1 MKQEIIHQEIL
12 LLTTSCF
19 LLRELCQSSNY
30 DDSLRQ
36 LSDTEKLAGACWS
49 GLLHE
54 TMPEIIQKT
63 DSGKS
68 LYIWQIQH
76 SAASLQISLS
86 NSIFSIEP
94 ELSIDSNRF
103 LNANSK
109 N

>member
-1 MKQEIIHQEIL
+1 MKQENIHQEIL

-19 LLRELCQSSNY
+19 SLRELCQSLNY
-30 DDSLRQ
+30 DASQ
-36 LSDTEKLAGACWS
+36 KQKSDTEKLAGACWS

-63 DSGKS
+63 ESGKS

-76 SAASLQISLS
+76 SAGSLHISLS
-86 NSIFSIEP
+86 NAIFSIEP
-94 ELSIDSNRF
+94 ELSIDSHRF
-103 LNANSK
+103 LKANSK

>member
-1 MKQEIIHQEIL
+1 MKQENIHQEIL

-19 LLRELCQSSNY
+19 SLRELCQSLNY
-30 DDSLRQ
+30 DASLRQ
-36 LSDTEKLAGACWS
+36 MSDTEKLAEACWL

-63 DSGKS
+63 ESGKS

-76 SAASLQISLS
+76 SPTSLQIRLS
-86 NSIFSIEP
+86 NAIFSIEP
-94 ELSIDSNRF
+94 ELSIDSHLF
-103 LNANSK
+103 LEANSK

>member
-1 MKQEIIHQEIL
+1 MKQENIHQEIL

-19 LLRELCQSSNY
+19 SLRELCQKTSF

-36 LSDTEKLAGACWS
+36 LSDTEKLSQACWS
-49 GLLHE
+49 GILHE

-63 DSGKS
+63 ESGKS

-76 SAASLQISLS
+76 SAGSLHISLS
-86 NSIFSIEP
+86 NAIFSIEP
-94 ELSIDSNRF
+94 ELSIDSHRF

>member
-1 MKQEIIHQEIL
+1 MKQENIHQEIL

-19 LLRELCQSSNY
+19 SLRELCQSLNY
-30 DDSLRQ
+30 DDSPRQ

-63 DSGKS
+63 ESGKS

-76 SAASLQISLS
+76 SSTSLQISLS
-86 NSIFSIEP
+86 NAIFSIEP
-94 ELSIDSNRF
+94 ELSIDSHRF
-103 LNANSK
+103 LKVNSK

>member
-1 MKQEIIHQEIL
+1 MKQENIHQEIL
-12 LLTTSCF
+12 LMTTSCF
-19 LLRELCQSSNY
+19 LSGKLCQGSNY

-36 LSDTEKLAGACWS
+36 KSETEKLAQACWS

-54 TMPEIIQKT
+54 TMPELVQKT
-63 DSGKS
+63 ESGKS

-76 SAASLQISLS
+76 GPTSLQISLS
-86 NSIFSIEP
+86 NATFSIEP
-94 ELSIDSNRF
+94 ELSIDSHLF

>member
-1 MKQEIIHQEIL
+1 MKQENIHQEIL

-19 LLRELCQSSNY
+19 SLRELCQSLNC
-30 DDSLRQ
+30 DDGLRQ

-54 TMPEIIQKT
+54 TMPEVIQKSE
-63 DSGKS
+63 SGKS

-76 SAASLQISLS
+76 SPTSLQISLS
-86 NSIFSIEP
+86 NAIFSIEP
-94 ELSIDSNRF
+94 ELSIDAHRF
-103 LNANSK
+103 LKANSK